1 MKRQK
6 SFENNNAKLYLV
18 GTPIGNLEDITFRAI
33 NTLKSVD
40 IIYCED
46 TRTSYKLLNH
56 YEITT
61 KLKSVHL
68 FNENEISHEIIDTIK
83 SGLNV
88 AIISDAG
95 LPIISDPGWIVVKEA
110 VENDIDVVSIPGAT
124 AGLTA
129 LIASGIPA
137 HSFYFAGFLNSKKA
151 KRKQELKKLY
161 NKEET
166 IIMYESPHR
175 IEETLK
181 IINKLKNKIKDIEK
195 EIQKAPVKEIKKL
208 AGRLPC
214 VHFKDYGVVRG
225 GDPQVQF
232 APIGDGNLDWDEII
246 AACKESGVKY
256 ALIEQDNSFG
266 ADPFECLKRSYD
278 FLISKGLEA
287 K

>member
-175 IEETLK
+175 IVETLSILDELFTNRDIVLARELTK
-181 IINKLKNKIKDIEK
+181 KHEEYLRGKPGELLEVAESLKGEMVLIIEGNANPELDELVELNDLSIPEHYNHYVEKGMSDKDAMKQVALDRHISKK
-195 EIQKAPVKEIKKL
+195 EVYEIIKK
-208 AGRLPC
+208 
-214 VHFKDYGVVRG
+214 
-225 GDPQVQF
+225 
-232 APIGDGNLDWDEII
+232 
-246 AACKESGVKY
+246 
-256 ALIEQDNSFG
+256 
-266 ADPFECLKRSYD
+266 
-278 FLISKGLEA
+278 
-287 K
+287 